1 MLYCDCR
8 KFNWPLVFLF
18 FRSWWLAEEYL
29 FAVLYLL
36 TTVYTRKTIL
46 GIFVYLFI
54 SRVTTIKVNFVFTN
68 SAVNVQHILFAT
80 KPFLHKTL
88 VYFLSS
94 NIPFYIEKKLW
105 KDYVRFWK
113 WNLKHTPQSIQ
124 TLFSRRS
131 NLMFCI
137 TFNIIS
143 LAQGSVKIRLSCSK
157 VLLLINFFYCRLWN
171 TFKNLFWWLYK
182 SHQL

>member
-94 NIPFYIEKKLW
+94 NIPFYIEKK
-105 KDYVRFWK
+105 
-113 WNLKHTPQSIQ
+113 T
-124 TLFSRRS
+124 
-131 NLMFCI
+131 
-137 TFNIIS
+137 
-143 LAQGSVKIRLSCSK
+143 VKRLCK
-157 VLLLINFFYCRLWN
+157 VLEMELKTYTPVNSNFVFEKIKFN
-171 TFKNLFWWLYK
+171 V
-182 SHQL
+182 SHYIQHNFTCPGLCKD

>member
-1 MLYCDCR
+1 M
-8 KFNWPLVFLF
+8 FLQTVQSTCNTSYLQLSHF
-18 FRSWWLAEEYL
+18 CIKHWSTFLALIYL
-29 FAVLYLL
+29 F
-36 TTVYTRKTIL
+36 TMK
-46 GIFVYLFI
+46 
-54 SRVTTIKVNFVFTN
+54 
-68 SAVNVQHILFAT
+68 
-80 KPFLHKTL
+80 
-88 VYFLSS
+88 
-94 NIPFYIEKKLW
+94 KKLW

-171 TFKNLFWWLYK
+171 TFKNLFWKCQIFTFYK
-182 SHQL
+182 SRCSKWSLEIKLFIK

>member
-46 GIFVYLFI
+46 G
-54 SRVTTIKVNFVFTN
+54 NFVFTN

-94 NIPFYIEKKLW
+94 NIPFYIEKK
-105 KDYVRFWK
+105 
-113 WNLKHTPQSIQ
+113 T
-124 TLFSRRS
+124 
-131 NLMFCI
+131 
-137 TFNIIS
+137 
-143 LAQGSVKIRLSCSK
+143 VKRLCK
-157 VLLLINFFYCRLWN
+157 VLEMELKTYTPVNSNFVFEKIKFNVLHYIQHNFTCPGLC
-171 TFKNLFWWLYK
+171 KD
-182 SHQL
+182 